1 MQSDSLL
8 VDPRRKRLRQTG
20 TLTVG
25 SVIYWMG
32 RDMRAKD
39 NWALL
44 AAAESAKRSDS
55 PLYVVYAIPPTFVGA
70 TWRHYD
76 FLLKGLEQV
85 ENELR
90 ALGIPLIAEVGNPIE
105 ILPRLARDLQARSIY
120 MDTNPLKIVN
130 FFKEQVMAAAPDQ
143 TFVEVDAHNVV
154 PWWVASDKEEFGAY
168 TLRPKLERLL
178 PEFLTEFPSVPDFK
192 TSTSHA
198 NDWVQISN
206 SILADASVK
215 PVQMVPGETAG
226 KRRLTDFL
234 DRIEAYPEDRNDPNK
249 NGQSGLS
256 PWLHMGHLSAQR
268 VLLEMDKTDPS
279 PEARKA
285 FQNEVLVWREVAEN
299 FCAFNQSYDELSGAR
314 DWAKASHQ
322 EHRDDPREVLYTY
335 DQLERG
341 ETYDDLWNAA
351 QWEMVNTGKMHG
363 YLRMFWAKQ
372 ILAWTPSVEVALQ
385 TAIQLNDKFSIDGND
400 SNGYAGIMWS
410 LCGVHDRAWFDR
422 PVFGKIR
429 YMNRNGCERKFDVK
443 AYIAKQTQPSLLG

>member
-1 MQSDSLL
+1 MHSDSLL

-20 TLTVG
+20 TRTVG

-32 RDMRAKD
+32 RDMRVRD

-44 AAAESAKRSDS
+44 AAAESAKRADA
-55 PLYVVYAIPPTFVGA
+55 PLTVVYAIPPTFVGA

-76 FLLKGLEQV
+76 FLLKGLQQV
-85 ENELR
+85 EN
-90 ALGIPLIAEVGNPIE
+90 ALQQLNIPFIAEVGNPIE
-105 ILPRLARDLQARSIY
+105 IIPRLANELDSKSVY

-130 FFKEQVMAAAPDQ
+130 FFKEQVLAAAPDV

-168 TLRPKLERLL
+168 TIRPKLERLL
-178 PEFLTEFPSVPDFK
+178 HEFLTEFPDIPSGRAQTTTK
-192 TSTSHA
+192 I
-198 NDWVQISN
+198 DWSKIEK
-206 SILADASVK
+206 SIEADKQVG
-215 PVQMVPGETAG
+215 PVQMKPGEQAG
-226 KRRLTDFL
+226 HHQLRDFL
-234 DRIEAYPEDRNDPNK
+234 NRIEGYPEDRNDPNK
-249 NGQSGLS
+249 DGQSGLS

-268 VLLEMDKTDPS
+268 VLLELRKTDAS
-279 PEARKA
+279 PDAKKA

-299 FCAFNQSYDELSGAR
+299 YCAYNQNYDSLAGAR
-314 DWAKASHQ
+314 DWAKKSH
-322 EHRDDPREVLYTY
+322 EERRSDPRESLYTY
-335 DQLERG
+335 EQFEKG
-341 ETYDDLWNAA
+341 ETHDALWNAA
-351 QWEMVNTGKMHG
+351 QWEMANTGKMHG
-363 YLRMFWAKQ
+363 YMRMFWAKQ
-372 ILAWTPSVEVALQ
+372 ILAWTPSVEVAIE
-385 TAIQLNDKFSIDGND
+385 TAIKLNDKFSIDGND